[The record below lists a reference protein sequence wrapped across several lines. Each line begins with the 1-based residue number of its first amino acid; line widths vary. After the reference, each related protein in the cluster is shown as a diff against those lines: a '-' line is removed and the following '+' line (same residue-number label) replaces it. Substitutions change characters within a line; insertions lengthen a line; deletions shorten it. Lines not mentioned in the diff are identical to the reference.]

1 MLFGLLHRL
10 TNAII
15 YLKET
20 LYLWFYLHV
29 KSVRRCQI
37 MQIFSSSTCALDTSA
52 VSPIFVVL
60 QPNLQDML
68 TIAQRTCTLNF
79 VFLSA
84 SLLFLACCQVGI
96 IEIIYCN

>member
-29 KSVRRCQI
+29 KSVSSCQI
-37 MQIFSSSTCALDTSA
+37 MMIFSSSTCALYTSA

-68 TIAQRTCTLNF
+68 TIAQRTCKLNF

-84 SLLFLACCQVGI
+84 SLLFLACCQVEI
-96 IEIIYCN
+96 IEIIYSN